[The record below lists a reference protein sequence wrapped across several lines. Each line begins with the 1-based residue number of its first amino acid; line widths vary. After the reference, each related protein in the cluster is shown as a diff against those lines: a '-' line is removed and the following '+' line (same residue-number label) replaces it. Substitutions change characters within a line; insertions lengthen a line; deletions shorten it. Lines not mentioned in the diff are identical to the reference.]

1 MLKVQILDISS
12 IYNMTLRF
20 RISLK
25 EGFIFIWQRLDVDI
39 IVAAVLTFSKKQF
52 GEVRELGP
60 CLPSSRS
67 EKMNI

>member
-1 MLKVQILDISS
+1 MIIASGKGISD
-12 IYNMTLRF
+12 NAAL
-20 RISLK
+20 SLE
-25 EGFIFIWQRLDVDI
+25 EGFNFIWQRLDVDI

-67 EKMNI
+67 ERR

>member
-1 MLKVQILDISS
+1 MIIASGKGISD
-12 IYNMTLRF
+12 NAAL
-20 RISLK
+20 SLEK
-25 EGFIFIWQRLDVDI
+25 GFNFIWQRLDVDI

>member
-1 MLKVQILDISS
+1 M
-12 IYNMTLRF
+12 
-20 RISLK
+20 
-25 EGFIFIWQRLDVDI
+25 WQRLDVDI